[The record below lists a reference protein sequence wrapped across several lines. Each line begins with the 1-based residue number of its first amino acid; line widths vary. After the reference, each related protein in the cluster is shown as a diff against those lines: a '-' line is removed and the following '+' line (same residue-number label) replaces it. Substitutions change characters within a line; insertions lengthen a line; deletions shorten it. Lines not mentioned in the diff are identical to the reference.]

1 MSAFEARHISPN
13 VKKAIFKKIDALNKI
28 GLGGNVPGLDVK
40 AGDTINATPSF
51 DTSVLEPVKK
61 NGKEV
66 NNSLSY
72 QLVRNTFARLSVDIP
87 VKDVEDP
94 IVLSFASYI
103 TPKKETIL
111 RDGAFAKDE
120 LGNAVLSP
128 EFIENPDSFNTFNR
142 FGATTQANTPL
153 AFNKNPMT
161 NDKTFIW
168 RGHTGITSV
177 SVTQKTFFIKE
188 VQVGWECPDPIDFEE
203 RVLPF
208 FLQHGRFMVVEFGWG
223 LDSQFDTKV
232 PPITKNNMSKF
243 FNTLQERNNK
253 SVDSYQ
259 AEAGT
264 LTNYTY
270 SVTDEGGY
278 KGTMTIV
285 TRGENVLYTPIQ
297 NVSDEEETLPSKSF
311 IRTKDTGSI
320 NQAVDITRTFRA
332 TINNLEDFV
341 TDYLEEPRYVYDT
354 NKGSYQVTRKQYPTK
369 SYDSAGNIILDRTGK
384 RLGSGF
390 QAGEKRDSTRALA
403 IQHLFKNGVMKTR
416 ARAFRGHNWNVAS
429 NELKL
434 KKLEHIYCSWGW
446 FEDVI
451 LNSFFK
457 IDVDTEKG
465 SFPFQEIRSVHT
477 PYRYEISDTDDKDIK
492 FKKNQ
497 DGEPSLTDV
506 LDSDDLISNR
516 CNNNENLVSLG
527 FDSII
532 LPGQFFNVAGGT
544 KANLFKDLKRERRF
558 NPNNQKNEKT
568 TRTERNQMNY
578 IYNDIAY
585 LEELEKVIDENFKPF
600 GSKEEGYG
608 YVRNMVFSID
618 YLKSH
623 FEKIN
628 SVEEGLRS
636 LWSDVSAKF
645 GGFFNFYIQ
654 QDENNNGRIGIVDG
668 NYLNP
673 IEKDSGLLDFSNEI
687 NYEKYIEGKKSLSNP
702 DDMMQFSV
710 FSKDSIIS
718 SYSLNLKLTKE
729 AATLALYGSQGK
741 NANGNYT
748 NPSSLYEAGIIK
760 LGALQ
765 NAIIPDLQKSGK
777 NLKLGKDKVLL
788 NPILINSFT
797 TPINSRSGRGLDI
810 KEYDRDSDF
819 VSNEFGK
826 PTLRFQ
832 DVISISSDITKIK
845 EEQKKKLEE
854 KQKNEEKEEE
864 TPKTPI
870 QLQYPTNY
878 DSTTAL
884 DTDILRKRL
893 AKINHSRTLRDKSNW
908 SIQKTIIPIELDL
921 TIDGIG
927 GLKPGNLFRIDF
939 LPETY
944 RKYTYFIIMS
954 INHSITTQGWST
966 SMNAKMKLDF
976 PRMIKDGLIQLEEQE
991 EQNNKTEN
999 EVSEQED
1006 NYDPQAAKEVLLS
1019 NQEDIVEQGGI
1030 TESDQIPAN
1039 SYRTAQNTAGLTL
1052 QQAEDIELITED
1064 ELKKIEKLRN
1074 FQRKLRKQ
1082 YDIPKNI
1089 VFRKIKDG
1097 EVFYDALPGVGYS
1110 TNWRDAGNV
1119 VVLQGLQIKRFKPG
1133 EPVQLDEFD
1142 PSSEP
1147 SIRYSNP

>member
-40 AGDTINATPSF
+40 AGDTVNATPSF

-153 AFNKNPMT
+153 AFNKSPMT

-177 SVTQKTFFIKE
+177 AVTQKTFFIKE
-188 VQVGWECPDPIDFEE
+188 IQVGWECPDPIDFEE

-223 LDSQFDTKV
+223 LDSQLESKI
-232 PPITKNNMSKF
+232 PPITENNMTKF
-243 FNTLQERNNK
+243 FESLQERNDK

-259 AEAGT
+259 AEAGI
-264 LTNYTY
+264 LTTYTY
-270 SVTDEGGY
+270 SVTEEGGY
-278 KGTMTIV
+278 KGTMTIIS
-285 TRGENVLYTPIQ
+285 RGENVLYTPIQ
-297 NVSDEEETLPSKSF
+297 NVSDEEETLPA
-311 IRTKDTGSI
+311 RTFTRATGSASI
-320 NQAVDITRTFRA
+320 KKAVENSITFRS
-332 TINNLEDFV
+332 TINNLEDFI
-341 TDYLEEPRYVYDT
+341 TDYLEEPYREN
-354 NKGSYQVTRKQYPTK
+354 NKIKKKP
-369 SYDSAGNIILDRTGK
+369 YDSISIDS
-384 RLGSGF
+384 GSV
-390 QAGEKRDSTRALA
+390 STNQYR
-403 IQHLFKNGVMKTR
+403 IEYLFKKGVMKTK
-416 ARAFRGHNWNVAS
+416 AVYGDIGYDLNKEQS
-429 NELKL
+429 NQERIYVKSS
-434 KKLEHIYCSWGW
+434 KNIYCSWGW

-457 IDVDTEKG
+457 IDVDIEKG

-568 TRTERNQMNY
+568 TRTERNQMNF

-687 NYEKYIEGKKSLSNP
+687 NYEKYIEGKKELSNP

-819 VSNEFGK
+819 VSKEFGK

-976 PRMIKDGLIQLEEQE
+976 PRMIKDGLIQLDEQE